1 MSEFKRG
8 DRVKVLQ
15 PYGDVDGNP
24 PFNTEG
30 TVLRYSGITYLIEF
44 KGWFAG
50 STAGLDDVFNKWWMC
65 PQEIGKVE

>member
-8 DRVKVLQ
+8 DKVKVLQ
-15 PYGDVDGNP
+15 PYGSVDGNP

-30 TVLRYSGITYLIEF
+30 IVLSCSGTYLIEF
-44 KGWFAG
+44 SGWFAG
-50 STAGLDDVFNKWWMC
+50 HTAGIGDVTNKWWMC